1 MTNKFKV
8 GEIVYIKIDYG
19 QNQNI
24 IGCGV
29 ITAVKNIDV
38 SREGYF
44 YNVKFVDSDGE
55 TLVDFIMNNGEP
67 IEEANIY
74 KLKDFGDVIKGIW
87 HDLDFQWELTEK
99 RKQHESLQNIKSI

>member
-38 SREGYF
+38 SREG
-44 YNVKFVDSDGE
+44 
-55 TLVDFIMNNGEP
+55 
-67 IEEANIY
+67 
-74 KLKDFGDVIKGIW
+74 
-87 HDLDFQWELTEK
+87 
-99 RKQHESLQNIKSI
+99 